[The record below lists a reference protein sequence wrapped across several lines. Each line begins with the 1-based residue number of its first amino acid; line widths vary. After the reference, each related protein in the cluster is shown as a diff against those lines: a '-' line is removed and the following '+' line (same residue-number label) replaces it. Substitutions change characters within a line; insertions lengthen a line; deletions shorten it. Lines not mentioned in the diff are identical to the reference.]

1 MHIAKHKVVT
11 IDYKLQDQAGS
22 FIESSEGHEPY
33 SYIHGIGSTVPGL
46 EAALE
51 GKSAGAELKVS
62 LPPDQAYGE
71 RDDALVQVVSRDNF
85 KAAGELQPGMQFHAA
100 TEEGT
105 RVVTITEIEG
115 DNVTVDGNHPLA
127 GATLTFEVTVRDVR
141 DASEEELA
149 HGHVHHGPE
158 GHHEE

>member
-1 MHIAKHKVVT
+1 MQLTRHKVVT
-11 IDYKLQDQAGS
+11 IDYKLQDQTGS
-22 FIESSEGHEPY
+22 LIESSEGREPY
-33 SYIHGIGSTVPGL
+33 SYIHGVGSTVPGL

-51 GKSAGAELKVS
+51 GKSVGAELKVS

-85 KAAGELQPGMQFHAA
+85 KATGDLQPGMQFHAA
-100 TEEGT
+100 TEDGT
-105 RVVTITEIEG
+105 RVVTVTGIEG
-115 DNVTVDGNHPLA
+115 DDVTVDGNHPLA
-127 GATLTFEVTVRDVR
+127 GATLTFEVSVRDVR

-158 GHHEE
+158 GHHKE